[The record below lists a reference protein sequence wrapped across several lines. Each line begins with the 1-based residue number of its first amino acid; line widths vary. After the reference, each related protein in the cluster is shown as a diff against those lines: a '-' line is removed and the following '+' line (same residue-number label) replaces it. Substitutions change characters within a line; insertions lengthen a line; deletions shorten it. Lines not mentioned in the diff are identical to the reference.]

1 MRIVSAGSAF
11 LVAIALVMSLA
22 GCSDREKEGKAAHPV
37 VTGLTLEKIASVSI
51 PERFEAAGTVRA
63 RTTAQLSARI
73 SGTVSG
79 IHAKEG
85 DRVRR
90 GSLLMTLE
98 ALESTAGAAGAAHAV
113 EESLARKKLADVTYE
128 RFAKLYEE
136 QAVTRQELDS
146 RRAERDVAHQALARA
161 RETARAASAVAGYT
175 RIAAPVS
182 GVVTA
187 KSVDAG
193 ATVFPGMMLM
203 TIEEEGRYHLEVTV
217 PESLQGK
224 VTMGASVPVSLAG
237 IPAGAVGRVVEIVP
251 TVDPLSRT
259 FTVKLDIPS
268 TGGRSGSFG
277 RALFPVGE
285 KRGVMAPKSAIVERG
300 QLAFVWVIDD
310 GAIARMRLVKPGTV
324 LADRVEILAGL
335 SEGERIV
342 VSGME
347 KVTDGARVK

>member
-1 MRIVSAGSAF
+1 MRIVSSGYAF
-11 LVAIALVMSLA
+11 LLAAALFLSLA
-22 GCSDREKEGKAAHPV
+22 GCTDREKEEKAAHPV
-37 VTGLTLEKIASVSI
+37 VTGLTLEKISSVSI
-51 PERFEAAGTVRA
+51 PERFEATGTVRA

-98 ALESTAGAAGAAHAV
+98 ALESTAGATGAAHAV
-113 EESLARKKLADVTYE
+113 EEAMARKKLADVTFE
-128 RFAKLYEE
+128 RFSKLYEE
-136 QAVTRQELDS
+136 QAVTRQELDT
-146 RRAERDVAHQALARA
+146 RRAERDVANQGLARA

-175 RIAAPVS
+175 RIVAPVS

-193 ATVFPGMMLM
+193 ATVFPGMPLM
-203 TIEEEGRYHLEVTV
+203 TVEEEGRYRLEVAV

-224 VTMGASVPVSLAG
+224 AAMGVSVPVSLDG
-237 IPAGAVGRVVEIVP
+237 VPPGAVGRVVEIVP
-251 TVDPLSRT
+251 KVDPLSRT

-268 TGGRSGSFG
+268 TVGRSGSFG
-277 RALFPVGE
+277 RALFSVGE
-285 KRGVMAPKSAIVERG
+285 KRGVTAPKTALVERG
-300 QLAFVWVIDD
+300 QLTFVWVVDN